1 MTISP
6 NRRTAFTLIEL
17 LVVIAIIGVLIAL
30 LLPAVQAAREAARR
44 AQCANNFKQI
54 MLAVHNFENSNNLLP
69 PPNFYQ
75 VVNATTNNTAQ
86 GSAHYAILPFLEQ
99 NTVFL
104 NFTVDRPD
112 AGYGNALA
120 YTAGGAV
127 NVALGVFS
135 CPSDP
140 TNSNDRAVGGPYD
153 GKWGLSCYA
162 YNLVLFGG
170 GGAVTGLNKSC
181 QYTIGTIPDGS
192 SNTLGL
198 GEQIG
203 GYPASFG
210 TSGFS
215 GEEAY
220 NVWAWP
226 AVGTAGLA
234 GGATYGPYSPDPA
247 YCPGG
252 ALFGS
257 NFPLPQSGNPN
268 SISTTT
274 FSSVHPGIINA
285 AMMDGS
291 VRAIKTTI
299 SQTTWNA
306 VLLPNDGSIISSD
319 SY

>member
-1 MTISP
+1 MTTKP
-6 NRRTAFTLIEL
+6 KKCAAFTLIEL
-17 LVVIAIIGVLIAL
+17 LVVIAIIAVLIAL

-44 AQCANNFKQI
+44 TQCINNFKQI
-54 MLAVHNFENSNNLLP
+54 VLAVHNFENSSRNLP

-75 VVNATTNNTAQ
+75 VVNPTTNNVAQ

-99 NTVFL
+99 NTAFL
-104 NFTVDRPD
+104 NFTVDRFD
-112 AGYGNALA
+112 AGYGNAYA
-120 YTAGGAV
+120 STAGAV
-127 NVALGVFS
+127 NIALGIFS

-140 TNSNDRAVGGPYD
+140 TNNEGRAVGGPYD
-153 GKWGLSCYA
+153 GKWGLSCYS
-162 YNLVLFGG
+162 YNLVLFGS
-170 GGAVTGLNKSC
+170 GGAVTGLNKPP

-198 GEQIG
+198 GEQIAC
-203 GYPASFG
+203 YPASFRA
-210 TSGFS
+210 SGFS

-220 NVWAWP
+220 NTWAWP
-226 AVGTAGLA
+226 AVGTLGLL

-252 ALFGS
+252 ALYGA

-274 FSSVHPGIINA
+274 FSSVHAGIINA

-291 VRAIKTTI
+291 ARVIKITI
-299 SQTTWNA
+299 SQPVWNA
-306 VLLPNDGSIISSD
+306 LLLPNDGGITSAD